1 MDNLTQYLQLGAV
14 AILFLISIREF
25 FAYLKVRKTPNGTDK
40 DILREL
46 QLLNE
51 NHLNAICK
59 EINEGNS
66 EIVKAIEQMNTDLGD
81 KLDNINSGISR
92 LLGRSD
98 TKGR

>member
-14 AILFLISIREF
+14 AILFLVSIREF
-25 FAYLKVRKTPNGTDK
+25 FAYLRVRKAPNGTDK
-40 DILREL
+40 DILKEL

-51 NHLNAICK
+51 NHLNSICK

-66 EIVKAIEQMNTDLGD
+66 DIVTAIKQMNNDLGD

-98 TKGR
+98 FKR